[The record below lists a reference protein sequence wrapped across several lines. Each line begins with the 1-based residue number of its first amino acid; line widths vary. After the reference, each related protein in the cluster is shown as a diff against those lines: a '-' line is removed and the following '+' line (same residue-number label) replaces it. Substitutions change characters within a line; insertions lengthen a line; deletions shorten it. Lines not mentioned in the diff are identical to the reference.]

1 MPPPN
6 NVKNDFFL
14 YNPPHNSFALSNNNM
29 FENKDIK
36 AENNSNNNFDITEHE
51 STIFNETSQP
61 SSNHLLFNN
70 SSNSNQNL
78 NNISTSSNKTT
89 SLTKANQK
97 KFNYRQPP
105 PVKKPTILAEEI
117 QANLPSVLIINSN
130 NSSSGI
136 KEKVEEIT
144 TQKLLI
150 NDRSPKVVRS
160 HLND

>member
-29 FENKDIK
+29 FENKDTK

-70 SSNSNQNL
+70 NSNSNQNL
-78 NNISTSSNKTT
+78 NNIGTSSNKTT
-89 SLTKANQK
+89 SLTKTNQR

-105 PVKKPTILAEEI
+105 PVKKPIIDRHEFSIEEI

-136 KEKVEEIT
+136 KEKVEPH
-144 TQKLLI
+144 I
-150 NDRSPKVVRS
+150 ND
-160 HLND
+160 